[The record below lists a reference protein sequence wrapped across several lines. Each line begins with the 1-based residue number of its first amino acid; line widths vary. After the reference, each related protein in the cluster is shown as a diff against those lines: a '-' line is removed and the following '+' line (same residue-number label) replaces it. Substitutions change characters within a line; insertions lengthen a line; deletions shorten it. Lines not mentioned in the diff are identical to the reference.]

1 MLLFARKPAPV
12 QVSWIWYPAT
22 TGLSAIDYKIVD
34 AYTDPPGVTDG
45 FYTEELI
52 RMPGSFLCYLP
63 PADCPAVADPPSL
76 STGYIC
82 FGSFNNFSKV
92 SSEIAE
98 LWISILQSVPNATLL
113 MKSRCFSDE
122 QTLRYAKDIFSQGDI
137 DSDRIELIP
146 WEMSAHSHLAVY
158 NRIDIAL
165 DTFPYNGT
173 TTTCEALW
181 MGVPVVT
188 LAGST
193 HASRVGVSLLSNV
206 GIPELIAETRE
217 EYVAIA
223 VNLARD
229 LEKLKTLRAS
239 LRDMMSR
246 SPLTNARKFTHNLE
260 EAYRTMWEKWC
271 AGIKKSG

>member
-1 MLLFARKPAPV
+1 
-12 QVSWIWYPAT
+12 
-22 TGLSAIDYKIVD
+22 
-34 AYTDPPGVTDG
+34 
-45 FYTEELI
+45 
-52 RMPGSFLCYLP
+52 MPGSFLCYLP
-63 PADCPAVADPPSL
+63 PADCPAIADSPSL
-76 STGYIC
+76 STGDIC

-98 LWISILQSVPNATLL
+98 LWISILRAVPNATLL
-113 MKSRCFSDE
+113 MKSKCFSDE
-122 QTLRYAKDIFSQGDI
+122 QTLRYAKDIFSRGDI

-217 EYVAIA
+217 DYFAIA

-229 LEKLKTLRAS
+229 IEKLKTLRAS
-239 LRDMMSR
+239 LRDMMSH
-246 SPLTNARKFTHNLE
+246 SPLTNSRKFTHNLE
-260 EAYRTMWEKWC
+260 EAYRDIWRRWC
-271 AGIKKSG
+271 SGS